1 MPEVKEKLESGAL
14 VADVGCGAGGA
25 LINLAQAFPKSQYF
39 GFDIFAPN
47 VERAT
52 LHAQQAGV
60 SDRVKFEQRD
70 VAEGLPQHY
79 DVITTFDVVHDASD
93 PLGFVCSVRTA
104 LKDDG
109 SYVLLEIACS
119 DNLEENLGSI
129 GAITYG
135 TSLLYCMTTS
145 LATGG
150 AGLGTMGLPEPKLRG
165 VDRCRRFQQH
175 RPCLGRQFQ
184 HPLRG
189 QTLAGS
195 GEIHREHAKTF
206 SPEKYPRS

>member
-1 MPEVKEKLESGAL
+1 M
-14 VADVGCGAGGA
+14 
-25 LINLAQAFPKSQYF
+25 
-39 GFDIFAPN
+39 
-47 VERAT
+47 
-52 LHAQQAGV
+52 
-60 SDRVKFEQRD
+60 
-70 VAEGLPQHY
+70 
-79 DVITTFDVVHDASD
+79 ITTFDVVHDASD

-150 AGLGTMGLPEPKLRG
+150 AGLGTMGLPEPKLRELTVAAG
-165 VDRCRRFQQH
+165 FSSI
-175 RPCLGRQFQ
+175 GRVWEDNFNILYEVK
-184 HPLRG
+184 P
-189 QTLAGS
+189 
-195 GEIHREHAKTF
+195 
-206 SPEKYPRS
+206 